1 MQTVRLQLN
10 NSSYKQLMKFLQGF
24 NKEELQIITE
34 DNEFLSVQN
43 YLQKELLSIEEGKT
57 EFINLDQ
64 LNLELEDVIQKYEG

>member
-1 MQTVRLQLN
+1 MQTIRLQLN